1 MSAMMPCRSWSARHH
16 WQPDIKMTN
25 YINFENLESINPAEF
40 RGTSPYPWINPEGLL
55 TDEGYDRL
63 LNNMPDVSLFEKKFG
78 YGRIAG
84 QKPHDRY
91 SLEYTSGTPVPAA
104 WKEFIDELRSDR
116 YRNAIARLYNAKKI
130 NFRFHWHYTPNGCSV
145 SPHTD
150 SVREHGSQLFYFNS
164 EDDWDP
170 AWGGHTLVLDD
181 GGKLEFES
189 APTFD
194 DFDNEIV
201 ANCMGNHSLIFQ
213 RTRHSW
219 HAVREI
225 NCPEGSLRKVFIIV
239 ANPENLYRRVRDRVM
254 RKTVQ
259 RF

>member
-1 MSAMMPCRSWSARHH
+1 MS
-16 WQPDIKMTN
+16 N
-25 YINFENLESINPAEF
+25 YVAFENLEAINPEKF
-40 RGTSPYPWINPEGLL
+40 RATTPYPWVNPASLL
-55 TDEGYDRL
+55 TDSGYERL

-78 YGRIAG
+78 YERIAK

-91 SLEYTSGTPVPAA
+91 SLEYTSSTPIPEA
-104 WKEFIDELRSDR
+104 WKEFIGELCGDR
-116 YRNAIARLYNAKKI
+116 YRTAIARLYNAKNI

-150 SVREHGSQLFYFNS
+150 SVHEHGSQLFYFNS
-164 EDDWDP
+164 EEDWNP

-181 GGKLEFES
+181 GGQLGFKS
-189 APTFD
+189 APALD
-194 DFDNEIV
+194 DFSNETV

-225 NCPEGSLRKVFIIV
+225 NCPEDRLRKVFIIV
-239 ANPENLYRRVRDRVM
+239 TNPENMYRRIRNKVM
-254 RKTVQ
+254 QKKTQ